1 MEYKYLTELLEDNN
15 ILMTNYFKTCD
26 EFNIYL
32 SKLIG
37 NLKKGQKIQI
47 KENVRGSWELS
58 RLINLKKSQS

>member
-32 SKLIG
+32 SELIG